1 MSEMAFPFVVDTLG
15 KMRQTGARLSVNCN
29 NHGCHKHTMLDMD
42 ALIERLGE
50 DHGCMH
56 WDLVR
61 HFHCQDCRAAGRPDR
76 NITFLHHAETGSRH
90 PNAYQ
95 RSKGG

>member
-1 MSEMAFPFVVDTLG
+1 MSEMTFPFVVDTLG
-15 KMRQTGARLSVNCN
+15 KMRLDGSRLSVNCSTCN
-29 NHGCHKHTMLDMD
+29 KHTMLDMD
-42 ALIERLGE
+42 ALIDRLGE

-61 HFHCQDCRAAGRPDR
+61 HFYCRDCRAAGRPDR
-76 NITFLHHAETGSRH
+76 NITFLHHADTGPQK